1 MGDFYSIQPRWLKA
15 SQASA
20 YSALSKRRLVQLCQ
34 DGEIVGYQDTG
45 DQRGPK
51 GRGVWVFDR
60 NSIDAYHLRQSG
72 QDRVKLAVARLVART
87 G

>member
-20 YSALSKRRLVQLCQ
+20 YSALSKRRLVHLCQ
-34 DGEIVGYQDTG
+34 NGEILGYQDAD

-51 GRGVWVFDR
+51 GKGVWIFDR
-60 NSIDAYHLRQSG
+60 DSIDAYHLRQSG
-72 QDRVKLAVARLVART
+72 QDRVKSVVTRLVART